1 MGRVVTEKP
10 PSHAADIYTGGAHA
24 SGGSDADLPP
34 PTGTLFV
41 MFVYLGLLCAMW
53 GATYWLLVTR

>member
-1 MGRVVTEKP
+1 MREKP
-10 PSHAADIYTGGAHA
+10 PSQPAENHVTAPHA
-24 SGGSDADLPP
+24 SEGRDAELPP

-53 GATYWLLVTR
+53 GATYWLLVAR